1 MYDEYFEIDSNTGR
15 VRQVKALDRKLAK
28 GLEIIVKVW
37 YIFNLSHILIKTKTY
52 CNKLVFFFT
61 FKTVLLH

>member
-37 YIFNLSHILIKTKTY
+37 YIKKIT
-52 CNKLVFFFT
+52 
-61 FKTVLLH
+61 